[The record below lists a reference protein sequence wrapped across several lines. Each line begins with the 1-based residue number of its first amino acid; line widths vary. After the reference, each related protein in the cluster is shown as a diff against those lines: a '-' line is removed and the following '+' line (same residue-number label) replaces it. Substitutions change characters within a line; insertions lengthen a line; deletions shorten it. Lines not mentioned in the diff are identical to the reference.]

1 VECRKKAIRLGCNVV
16 DTSSIYSDG
25 DSELLFGQVVR
36 ELVDKEDIKREVRLS
51 SFSSFPSSFLRH
63 SSSSLLVHHRHRHHD
78 RHRR

>member
-1 VECRKKAIRLGCNVV
+1 MYVECRKKAIRLGCNVV

-51 SFSSFPSSFLRH
+51 SLLSLLFFFRP
-63 SSSSLLVHHRHRHHD
+63 SSSSSSQYRKW
-78 RHRR
+78 